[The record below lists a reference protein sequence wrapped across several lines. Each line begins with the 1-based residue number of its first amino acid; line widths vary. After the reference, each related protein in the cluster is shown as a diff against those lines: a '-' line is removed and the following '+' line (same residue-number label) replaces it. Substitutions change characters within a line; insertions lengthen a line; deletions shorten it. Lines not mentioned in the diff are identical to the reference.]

1 MLTSIEAATVLAAA
15 VMGGLAARV
24 TVPTRRTVLAAAPWT
39 VTAAIAV
46 VAAHV
51 GAYDTLA
58 AGASPLAV
66 TASIAALAAASW
78 TACIELSALRELPY
92 RDRYL
97 AATGSAAAAVL
108 GGTLLL
114 SADFELLRFVWLVMA
129 PIAAALLAVPA
140 YFVLGLIYTD
150 ALAELQLAGL
160 YTIAVIAFDGTASA
174 ITVEHLGGTD
184 AAVVTTALLRLAER
198 VGVDPSLWA
207 LLPAHLLVGVGFVGL
222 CGWISRRRHE
232 AAILS
237 TLVGSV
243 AVLWS
248 TTVLLLSVAILG

>member
-39 VTAAIAV
+39 VTAALAV

-51 GAYDTLA
+51 GAYDTL
-58 AGASPLAV
+58 GDSASPLAI

-78 TACIELSALRELPY
+78 TACIELAVLRELPY

-97 AATGSAAAAVL
+97 AATGTAAAAIL

-114 SADFELLRFVWLVMA
+114 YVDLRLLRFVWLVMA
-129 PIAAALLAVPA
+129 PVAAALLAVPA

-160 YTIAVIAFDGTASA
+160 YTIAVLAFDGVASA
-174 ITVEHLGGTD
+174 IVVEQLSGTET
-184 AAVVTTALLRLAER
+184 AVVTTALLRLAER
-198 VGVDPSLWA
+198 VSTDPYLWT
-207 LLPAHLLVGVGFVGL
+207 LLPMHLLIGVGFVGI
-222 CGWISRRRHE
+222 CGWVSRRRHE
-232 AAILS
+232 VAILA
-237 TLVGSV
+237 TLVVSV

-248 TTVLLLSVAILG
+248 TTVLLSSVALLG

>member
-15 VMGGLAARV
+15 IMGGLAARV
-24 TVPTRRTVLAAAPWT
+24 TVPTPRTVLAAAPWT
-39 VTAAIAV
+39 VTAAIAI

-78 TACIELSALRELPY
+78 TACIELAALRDLPY

-97 AATGSAAAAVL
+97 AVTGSAAAAIL

-114 SADFELLRFVWLVMA
+114 YVDFELLRFVWLLMA
-129 PIAAALLAVPA
+129 PVAAALLAVPA
-140 YFVLGLIYTD
+140 YFALGLIYTD

-160 YTIAVIAFDGTASA
+160 YTIAVLAFDGAASA
-174 ITVEHLGGTD
+174 IVVEQLGGTET
-184 AAVVTTALLRLAER
+184 AVVTTALLRLVER
-198 VGVDPSLWA
+198 VNSDPSMWT
-207 LLPAHLLVGVGFVGL
+207 LLPMHLLIGVGFVGI
-222 CGWISRRRHE
+222 CGWIGRRRHE
-232 AAILS
+232 AAILA
-237 TLVGSV
+237 TLVVSV

-248 TTVLLLSVAILG
+248 ATVLLLSVALLG

>member
-39 VTAAIAV
+39 VTAALAV

-51 GAYDTLA
+51 GAYDTL
-58 AGASPLAV
+58 GDSASPLAI

-78 TACIELSALRELPY
+78 TACIELAVLRELPY

-97 AATGSAAAAVL
+97 AATGTAAAAI
-108 GGTLLL
+108 LLY
-114 SADFELLRFVWLVMA
+114 ADFELLRFVWLVMA
-129 PIAAALLAVPA
+129 PVAAALLAVPA

-160 YTIAVIAFDGTASA
+160 YTIAVLAFDGVASA
-174 ITVEHLGGTD
+174 IVVEQLSGTET
-184 AAVVTTALLRLAER
+184 AVVTTALLRLAER
-198 VGVDPSLWA
+198 VSTDPYLWT
-207 LLPAHLLVGVGFVGL
+207 LLPMHLLIGVGFVGI
-222 CGWISRRRHE
+222 CGWVSRRRHE
-232 AAILS
+232 VAILA
-237 TLVGSV
+237 TLVVSV

-248 TTVLLLSVAILG
+248 TTVLLSSVALLG